1 MAPLISSPATVSYGA
16 QLNFETLTD
25 EASLRFQPLQDT
37 LLRVIDGVAEL
48 RFDGEEH
55 LLGPGGEAI
64 VPAGFHHTLCA
75 VSGQAR
81 IVMGFR
87 AARCFPPPPLGGGG
101 GGPPPPRSYSVIAS
115 TRAYQPS
122 RSRSTGQPSPWRTRR

>member
-1 MAPLISSPATVSYGA
+1 MASLTSSRSTPYGVT
-16 QLNFETLTD
+16 LNFETLTE

-55 LLGPGGEAI
+55 LLGPGGEAL

-81 IVMGFR
+81 IVTGFR
-87 AARCFPPPPLGGGG
+87 TALR
-101 GGPPPPRSYSVIAS
+101 
-115 TRAYQPS
+115 
-122 RSRSTGQPSPWRTRR
+122 

>member
-1 MAPLISSPATVSYGA
+1 MAPLISSPAPVSYGA
-16 QLNFETLTD
+16 QLSFETLTS
-25 EASLRFQPLQDT
+25 EVSLRFRPLEDT

-75 VSGQAR
+75 ISGEAR
-81 IVMGFR
+81 IVTGFR
-87 AARCFPPPPLGGGG
+87 SA
-101 GGPPPPRSYSVIAS
+101 
-115 TRAYQPS
+115 
-122 RSRSTGQPSPWRTRR
+122 RTR

>member
-1 MAPLISSPATVSYGA
+1 MASLTSSRSTPYGVTLI
-16 QLNFETLTD
+16 FETLTD

-64 VPAGFHHTLCA
+64 VPAGLHHTLRA

-81 IVMGFR
+81 TVMGFR
-87 AARCFPPPPLGGGG
+87 PAR
-101 GGPPPPRSYSVIAS
+101 
-115 TRAYQPS
+115 
-122 RSRSTGQPSPWRTRR
+122 

>member
-1 MAPLISSPATVSYGA
+1 MASLISSSAPVSYGA
-16 QLNFETLTD
+16 QLTFETLTAD
-25 EASLRFQPLQDT
+25 ATLRYQPLEDT

-75 VSGQAR
+75 VSGEAR

-87 AARCFPPPPLGGGG
+87 AA
-101 GGPPPPRSYSVIAS
+101 I
-115 TRAYQPS
+115 
-122 RSRSTGQPSPWRTRR
+122 RR